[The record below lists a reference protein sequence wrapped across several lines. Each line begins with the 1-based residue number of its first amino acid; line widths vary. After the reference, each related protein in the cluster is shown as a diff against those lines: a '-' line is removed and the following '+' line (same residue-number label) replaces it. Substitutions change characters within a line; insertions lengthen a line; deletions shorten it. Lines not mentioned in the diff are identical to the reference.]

1 MKSRLHRFVVI
12 LLLCL
17 STAVLGEVVDYI
29 MATVNEEVI
38 TYNQFRQRLFEEME
52 ACRSVYSGD
61 ELERRLKESRELVL
75 GNLIEDRLLL
85 EEAKRENIK
94 VDKIDIEKMVNV
106 VKNKFE
112 NLDDFNKAL
121 RSEGLTLET
130 LEKKYKQ
137 SLMVRKLMQFKVN
150 SRVKIEPS
158 EISQYYQ
165 INKKHFLE
173 PEQVKIR
180 QILIKIGDD
189 EKTAEQTAR
198 DILKRIKGG
207 EDMFSKEGADL
218 GFINTSELLPELG
231 IAISK
236 LKINE
241 ITDLVKTQTGY
252 HIVRLEGRKLSKIEN
267 LSEVRDKIYK
277 ILFNKK
283 ADSIYI
289 DLIDK
294 LKKKAD
300 IEIRKR

>member
-1 MKSRLHRFVVI
+1 MKSILHRLVVI

-17 STAVLGEVVDYI
+17 STAVFGEVVDYI

-38 TYNQFRQRLFEEME
+38 TYNQFRQRLFEEIE

-94 VDKIDIEKMVNV
+94 VDKIDIERMVNV
-106 VKNKFE
+106 IKNKFE
-112 NLDDFNKAL
+112 SLDDFHKAL
-121 RSEGLTLET
+121 KDEGLTQEM

-137 SLMVRKLMQFKVN
+137 SLMVRKLIQFKVN

-165 INKKHFLE
+165 TNKKCFLE

-180 QILIKIGDD
+180 QILVKAGKDD
-189 EKTAEQTAR
+189 KVAEQTAKE
-198 DILKRIKGG
+198 ILKRIRSG
-207 EDMFSKEGADL
+207 EDMFKKEADI
-218 GFINTSELLPELG
+218 GFINTSELLPELN
-231 IAISK
+231 ITISK

-241 ITDLVKTQTGY
+241 ISNLVKTQAGY
-252 HIVRLEGRKLSKIEN
+252 HIIRLEGRKLSEQKN
-267 LSEVRDKIYK
+267 LSEVRDEIYK
-277 ILFNKK
+277 ILFNEK

-289 DLIDK
+289 DLMDK

-300 IEIRKR
+300 IEIREK